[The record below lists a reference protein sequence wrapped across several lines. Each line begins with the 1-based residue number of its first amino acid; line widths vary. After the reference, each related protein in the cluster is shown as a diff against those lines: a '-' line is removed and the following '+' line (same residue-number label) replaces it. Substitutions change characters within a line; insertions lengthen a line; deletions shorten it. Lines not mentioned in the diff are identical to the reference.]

1 MCSTAAY
8 YGGKICFSSALLL
21 SLNVAFSDLMTLN
34 SSSEFDIGGVVIGR
48 NEDDQDTFKDTKPR
62 ILLTGRQRSGKTA
75 INRVVFHKM
84 SPNETLFLQS
94 TSKIQKDSINHSS
107 FVRFEVWEFP
117 GL

>member
-1 MCSTAAY
+1 MSIDDDIT
-8 YGGKICFSSALLL
+8 
-21 SLNVAFSDLMTLN
+21 N
-34 SSSEFDIGGVVIGR
+34 IGGVAVGSPQLISPH
-48 NEDDQDTFKDTKPR
+48 DDEHDVFKDTKPR

-94 TSKIQKDSINHSS
+94 TSKVQKDSINHSS

-117 GL
+117 GNFCIG